1 MLLKDMSNICMKTAA
16 NGIRF
21 QMYIILMKLPRKFM
35 KK

>member
-1 MLLKDMSNICMKTAA
+1 MLLKDMSNICIKTAA

-21 QMYIILMKLPRKFM
+21 QMYIILMKLPRKII